1 MGNHQQPN
9 HLLKLPIFQ
18 DRLRHSFVNLIMK
31 KLRGNRLYRTHIRK
45 KLANRYYASSK
56 DLIRQWS
63 KKNTETSNFYYNLTE
78 ANSEDLI
85 SLLSLLLGIE
95 KKQLRRY
102 RQELDEDFTL
112 REHIRGFFASHK
124 ETSDSVVGYGR
135 RYGWYLAVRA
145 LKPKTVVETGV
156 SHGVGACLISSA
168 LMRNLSEG
176 FPGRYIGIDIDPSSG
191 NLFSGIY
198 AGLGQIIY
206 GDSAETIS
214 NLKTRIDIFINDSD
228 HSELYEAREYELIID
243 LLSEKSLILGDNSHV
258 TSCLRDFAEREKRP
272 YVFFKEQPK
281 SHWYPGAGIGI
292 SPTKVPLL

>member
-1 MGNHQQPN
+1 MGNHQQLDN
-9 HLLKLPIFQ
+9 QSKLRILQ
-18 DRLRHSFVNLIMK
+18 DRLRGNFMNLILK
-31 KLRGNRLYRTHIRK
+31 KLRGNTLYQTHTRK
-45 KLANRYYASSK
+45 KIANRYYASSK
-56 DLIRQWS
+56 ALIRQWS

-85 SLLSLLLGIE
+85 SLLSVLLGIE
-95 KKQLRRY
+95 KNQLRKY
-102 RQELDEDFTL
+102 RQELNEDFTL
-112 REHIRGFFASHK
+112 REHIGEFLTSHK
-124 ETSDSVVGYGR
+124 ATSDSIVGYGR
-135 RYGWYLAVRA
+135 REGWYLAVRA
-145 LKPKTVVETGV
+145 LKPKTIVETGV

-168 LMRNLSEG
+168 LMRNLDEG

-191 NLFSGIY
+191 SLFSGIY

-214 NLKTRIDIFINDSD
+214 DLKTRVDIFINDSD
-228 HSELYEAREYELIID
+228 HSEPYEAREYELIID

-272 YVFFKEQPK
+272 YIFFKEQPK
-281 SHWYPGAGIGI
+281 SHWYPGAGIGM